1 MRNRNYSNKMTV
13 LKCVLLFACMGALF
27 ASASTKAK
35 NDKIDGPVIGI
46 DLGTTYSA
54 VGIYKNGRVEVIP
67 NDLGNRITPSQ
78 VAFTETGEILV
89 GEAAKNQ
96 ASQNP
101 LNTIYVVKRLI
112 GRNFSDKEVQKDIKK
127 LPYKIVNVDGK
138 PYVQVS
144 TNEGDTKNYSPE

>member
-1 MRNRNYSNKMTV
+1 MRNRNSNSHIA
-13 LKCVLLFACMGALF
+13 LKCMLILACVGALF
-27 ASASTKAK
+27 ATTGAATQKKDAI
-35 NDKIDGPVIGI
+35 NGPVIGI

-96 ASQNP
+96 GSQNP
-101 LNTIYVVKRLI
+101 MNTLYVIKRLI
-112 GRNFSDKEVQKDIKK
+112 GRNFDDKEVQNDIKK
-127 LPYKIVNVDGK
+127 LPYKIVSVDGK
-138 PYVQVS
+138 PYVQVH
-144 TNEGDTKNYSPE
+144 TKDGDKKYSPE

>member
-1 MRNRNYSNKMTV
+1 
-13 LKCVLLFACMGALF
+13 
-27 ASASTKAK
+27 
-35 NDKIDGPVIGI
+35 VIGI